1 MTVALAVGA
10 FPEGPSHAASCADGL
25 VCEDGLDAFLRRIE
39 GRALVLAELTTRD
52 REEALDLVQESM
64 LRFVRRYALRPPGEW
79 APLFHR
85 VLTHLLIDWTRRQR
99 VRAAVRAVFGGD
111 RRCTEETPEDFAA
124 RLQSGEGGPE
134 QAAQAAE
141 LSRHLLAALAGLP
154 LRQRQVFL
162 LRVWEGLPVETTARA
177 LAIGEGSVKTH
188 LSRALARLREKLDD
202 HL

>member
-1 MTVALAVGA
+1 MSLALAVGE
-10 FPEGPSHAASCADGL
+10 FPEASRCAASHTDDLAR
-25 VCEDGLDAFLRRIE
+25 EDGLDAFLRRIE

-52 REEALDLVQESM
+52 RDEALDLVQESM
-64 LRFVRRYALRPPGEW
+64 LRFVRRYATRPPGEW

-85 VLTHLLIDWTRRQR
+85 VLTHQLIDWTRRQR

-111 RRCTEETPEDFAA
+111 RRLTEETPEDSVATL
-124 RLQSGEGGPE
+124 RSSEGGPE
-134 QAAQAAE
+134 QAAESAE
-141 LSRHLLAALAGLP
+141 LSRHLLAALAALP

-162 LRVWEGLPVETTARA
+162 LRVWEGLPVEATARA

-188 LSRALARLREKLDD
+188 LSRALARLREQLDD